1 MKFLNNYSM
10 EQKKLYGRWNF
21 WEEFVGYP
29 MMIYFWI
36 RRPKIHE
43 RLRSRI
49 EKAQKK
55 SSKIVLDE
63 KLRNEFLI
71 RYDKL
76 DNFFSFHF
84 KEIDESRNHNFE
96 EKIQYC
102 LDQYKKESNT
112 LLTSSNLMKLQG
124 NFLNGAETT
133 LLLYFALEHK
143 TNREIR
149 LSDIMIGEN
158 SSEIFI
164 ALLKDKKFIDEN
176 HNLLVDQK
184 SSFIR
189 IHRFLKDN
197 HIINPDFQD
206 TTIIEA
212 MENEYNTN
220 FDKGTFSRAIIVKP
234 SIFEESLFQE
244 IAEIFN
250 IDF

>member
-1 MKFLNNYSM
+1 MD
-10 EQKKLYGRWNF
+10 QKKLYGRWNF
-21 WEEFVGYP
+21 WEEFAGYP
-29 MMIYFWI
+29 MMIYLWI
-36 RRPKIHE
+36 RKPKIHD
-43 RLRSRI
+43 RLRSTI
-49 EKAQKK
+49 EKAQQK

-71 RYDKL
+71 RYEKL

-84 KEIDESRNHNFE
+84 KDIDQSRNHNFE
-96 EKIQYC
+96 EKILYC
-102 LDQYKKESNT
+102 LDQYKKESNS
-112 LLTSSNLMKLQG
+112 LLSSSNLMKLQG

-133 LLLYFALEHK
+133 LFLYFALKHK
-143 TNREIR
+143 TNRKIA
-149 LSDIMIGEN
+149 LSDIMVGDN
-158 SSEIFI
+158 SSKIFHTF
-164 ALLKDKKFIDEN
+164 LKEKKFIDEN

-220 FDKGTFSRAIIVKP
+220 FDKGTFSRAITVKP
-234 SIFEESLFQE
+234 SDFEESIYKELSKLFD
-244 IAEIFN
+244 IKY
-250 IDF
+250 

>member
-1 MKFLNNYSM
+1 MD
-10 EQKKLYGRWNF
+10 QKKLYGHWNF

-36 RRPKIHE
+36 RRRKIHE

-49 EKAQKK
+49 EKAQQK

-71 RYDKL
+71 RYEKL
-76 DNFFSFHF
+76 DNYFSFHF
-84 KEIDESRNHNFE
+84 KDIDESRNHNFE
-96 EKIQYC
+96 EKIHYC
-102 LDQYKKESNT
+102 LDQYKKESNS
-112 LLTSSNLMKLQG
+112 LLSSSNLMKLQG
-124 NFLNGAETT
+124 NFLNGAEKT
-133 LLLYFALEHK
+133 LFLYFALESK
-143 TNREIR
+143 TNRVIR

-158 SSEIFI
+158 SSQIFI
-164 ALLKDKKFIDEN
+164 SFLKDKKFIDEN

-220 FDKGTFSRAIIVKP
+220 FDKGTFSRAITVKP
-234 SIFEESLFQE
+234 SDFEESVYQE
-244 IAEIFN
+244 LSKLLDIN
-250 IDF
+250 Y

>member
-1 MKFLNNYSM
+1 MDK
-10 EQKKLYGRWNF
+10 KKLYGQWKL
-21 WEEFVGYP
+21 WEEFIGYP

-36 RRPKIHE
+36 RGQKIQN
-43 RLRSRI
+43 LLQMRI
-49 EKAQKK
+49 KKAQQK
-55 SSKIVLDE
+55 SSKIILNE
-63 KLRNEFLI
+63 KLRNELLI
-71 RYDKL
+71 RYEKL

-84 KEIDESRNHNFE
+84 KDIEESRNHNFE

-102 LDQYKKESNT
+102 LDQYKKESNS

-133 LLLYFALEHK
+133 LFLYFALKHK

-149 LSDIMIGEN
+149 LSDIMIGDN
-158 SSEIFI
+158 SSKIFI
-164 ALLKDKKFIDEN
+164 AFLKGKKFIDEN

-220 FDKGTFSRAIIVKP
+220 FDKGTFSRAIIVKAND
-234 SIFEESLFQE
+234 FEENIYQDLFKLY
-244 IAEIFN
+244 N
-250 IDF
+250 IKN

>member
-1 MKFLNNYSM
+1 MD
-10 EQKKLYGRWNF
+10 QKKLYGRWNF

-49 EKAQKK
+49 EKARQK

-71 RYDKL
+71 RYEKL

-84 KEIDESRNHNFE
+84 KDIDESRNHNFE

-102 LDQYKKESNT
+102 LDQYKKESNS
-112 LLTSSNLMKLQG
+112 LLSSSNLMKLQG

-133 LLLYFALEHK
+133 LFLYFALDSK

-149 LSDIMIGEN
+149 LSDIMIGDN
-158 SSEIFI
+158 SSKIFI
-164 ALLKDKKFIDEN
+164 AFLKGKKFIDEN

-212 MENEYNTN
+212 MENEYNNN
-220 FDKGTFSRAIIVKP
+220 FDKGTFSRAITVKP
-234 SIFEESLFQE
+234 NDFEESLYEELLTLFS
-244 IAEIFN
+244 IN
-250 IDF
+250 